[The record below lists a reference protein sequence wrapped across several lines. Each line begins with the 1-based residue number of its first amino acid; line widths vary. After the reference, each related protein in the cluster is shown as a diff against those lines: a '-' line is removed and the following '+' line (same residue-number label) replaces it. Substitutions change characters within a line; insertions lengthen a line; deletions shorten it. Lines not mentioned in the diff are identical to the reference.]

1 MRAFIICD
9 IENPVSINAAN
20 RCMDS
25 LHNSD
30 VNVKYIQ
37 QTCPETLK
45 EDRKQFGSIK
55 WSYPLND
62 FRKVDESGM
71 TLRGYRAQSLQK
83 VFACTISH
91 ARLWL
96 QSVELQ
102 EEIMILEHD
111 ALFTRKFTPFE
122 WEGGVCGLNDPR
134 GATHSAQLFHEKVSK
149 NKGIQNT
156 PWVKDELAMP
166 QGLAGN
172 SAYIIKPAFA
182 KKLIDKLKEKGG
194 WPNDSLMCKQFF
206 PDQLKVVY
214 PYFTKVQG
222 IQSTTTT

>member
-1 MRAFIICD
+1 MKAFIICD
-9 IENPVSINAAN
+9 IENPISIGAAN
-20 RCMDS
+20 QCIDS
-25 LHNSD
+25 LQTSD
-30 VNVKYIQ
+30 VDVKYVQ
-37 QTCPETLK
+37 QTSPETLK
-45 EDRKQFGSIK
+45 EDRKQFDSIR

-62 FRKVDESGM
+62 FQRPDESGM
-71 TLRGYRAQSLQK
+71 MLRGYRAQSLQK

-96 QSVELQ
+96 QSVEMQ

-111 ALFTRKFTPFE
+111 ALFIRRFKPFK

-134 GATHSAQLFHEKVSK
+134 GATHSAQFYHEKVSK
-149 NKGIQNT
+149 EKGVQDA
-156 PWVKDELAMP
+156 PWVRDQLDMP

-214 PYFTKVQG
+214 PYFTRVQG

>member
-1 MRAFIICD
+1 MKAFIICD
-9 IENPVSINAAN
+9 IENATSINAAN

-30 VNVKYIQ
+30 VDIKYIQ
-37 QTCPETLK
+37 QTSPETLK
-45 EDRKQFGSIK
+45 EDRKEFDSIK
-55 WSYPLND
+55 WNYPLND
-62 FRKVDESGM
+62 FEKVDESGM
-71 TLRGYRAQSLQK
+71 TLRGYRAQSLKK

-96 QSVELQ
+96 QSVEMQ

-111 ALFTRKFTPFE
+111 AIFIRKFKPFS

-134 GATHSAQLFHEKVSK
+134 GATHSAQLFHKSVSK
-149 NKGIQNT
+149 KNGVQDA
-156 PWVKDELAMP
+156 PWVKEELAMP

-182 KKLIDKLKEKGG
+182 KKLLQKLR
-194 WPNDSLMCKQFF
+194 LF
-206 PDQLKVVY
+206 QLRIY
-214 PYFTKVQG
+214 QTSQEQLFQ
-222 IQSTTTT
+222 

>member
-1 MRAFIICD
+1 MKAFIICD
-9 IENPVSINAAN
+9 IENPTSINAAN

-25 LHNSD
+25 LYNSD
-30 VNVKYIQ
+30 VDVKYIQ

-45 EDRKQFGSIK
+45 EDRKQFDSIK

-62 FRKVDESGM
+62 F
-71 TLRGYRAQSLQK
+71 QK
-83 VFACTISH
+83 FFACTISH

-149 NKGIQNT
+149 NKGVQNT